1 MSIDSVGVRIKALRK
16 QKGYTLKILSD
27 KAKISISFLSDIE
40 NGRSKP
46 SLERL
51 QDIAVALDTTTSY
64 LMNESHVEHFFPGPG
79 STITKEVDSL
89 TKRDKRD
96 IAKDL
101 EKMMAEIENEDS
113 DTDSES
119 GITFYGEP
127 LDDLDKQLLK
137 NALKHALEN
146 VKIKNKEKYTPKKYK
161 KDK

>member
-1 MSIDSVGVRIKALRK
+1 MDNIRDILINKRKELGLSLRDAGKLIGISHSYLSTLEKGKDPRTDSPISPTPE
-16 QKGYTLKILSD
+16 TLKL
-27 KAKISISFLSDIE
+27 ISNAYGISY
-40 NGRSKP
+40 N
-46 SLERL
+46 
-51 QDIAVALDTTTSY
+51 Y
-64 LMNESHVEHFFPGPG
+64 LMRISGYLDDMDEPLSINEPM
-79 STITKEVDSL
+79 KL

-161 KDK
+161 